1 MILHFFLIRST
12 RKNDILPLRNDDLG
26 AKRLKIDKK
35 HSSKRVFFTKL
46 GAIPVIDDIFEMFS
60 FEIFW
65 FDKKVGNAAISPQHV
80 HFII

>member
-35 HSSKRVFFTKL
+35 HSLKRVFFTKL
-46 GAIPVIDDIFEMFS
+46 GTIPVIDDVLEMFS

-65 FDKKVGNAAISPQHV
+65 FDKKVSNAAISPQHI